1 MTMVLVAYTPTSKL
15 NLQKENKMEVIL
27 ANKVVILTFALA
39 FSEVLALIP
48 AVKANSIFQLVV
60 GVVKK
65 IAGK

>member
-1 MTMVLVAYTPTSKL
+1 
-15 NLQKENKMEVIL
+15 MEVIL

>member
-1 MTMVLVAYTPTSKL
+1 
-15 NLQKENKMEVIL
+15 MEIIL

-39 FSEVLALIP
+39 CSEVLALIP